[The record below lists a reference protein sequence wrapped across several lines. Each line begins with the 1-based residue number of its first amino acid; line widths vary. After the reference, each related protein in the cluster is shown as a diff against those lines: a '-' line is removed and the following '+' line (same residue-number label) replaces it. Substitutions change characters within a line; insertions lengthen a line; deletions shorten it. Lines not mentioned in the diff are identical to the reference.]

1 MSSDERLMQI
11 LLAPIVSEKAT
22 RMAEL
27 DNQVAF
33 RVRLD
38 ATKTE
43 IAKAVETLFK
53 VDVEAVQVVNVRGK
67 MKRTGKLE
75 GKRSNWKKA
84 YVRLAEG
91 NDIDFAGL

>member
-1 MSSDERLMQI
+1 MSEERLMQV

-43 IAKAVETLFK
+43 IAEAVETLFK

-91 NDIDFAGL
+91 NDIDFAGM

>member
-1 MSSDERLMQI
+1 VREERLMQV

-22 RMAEL
+22 RMAET

-33 RVRLD
+33 RVLPD

-43 IAKAVETLFK
+43 IAAAVESLFK

-75 GKRSNWKKA
+75 GKRNNWKKA

>member
-1 MSSDERLMQI
+1 VREERLMQV

-22 RMAEL
+22 RMAEN

-33 RVRLD
+33 RVLGD

-43 IAKAVETLFK
+43 IAAAVESLFK

>member
-1 MSSDERLMQI
+1 VREERLMQV
-11 LLAPIVSEKAT
+11 LLAPIISEKAT
-22 RMAEL
+22 RMAET

-33 RVRLD
+33 RVLPD

-43 IAKAVETLFK
+43 IAAAVESLFK

-75 GKRSNWKKA
+75 GKRNNWKKA

>member
-1 MSSDERLMQI
+1 MREERLMQV

-22 RMAEL
+22 RMAEN

-33 RVRLD
+33 RVLSD

-43 IAKAVETLFK
+43 IAAAVESLFK